1 MRIRE
6 KKVKVP
12 EKEKEK
18 KKKAPEKEKERK
30 PKKMATQREKKPRT
44 DEKIEKFL
52 VSKKNPPIP
61 KKENSVPQG
70 DIISNNDELM
80 SKLLEIAPV
89 ENKSDH
95 PDENVVNAAG
105 ANTTATVI
113 AKTKKKKTTT
123 CANCGNLGHYTPKC
137 PLKVKTVTS
146 TGPEEMHEIRE
157 IDDFK
162 KLLVEERKINQD
174 EIDLLG
180 ANRPR

>member
-1 MRIRE
+1 
-6 KKVKVP
+6 
-12 EKEKEK
+12 
-18 KKKAPEKEKERK
+18 
-30 PKKMATQREKKPRT
+30 
-44 DEKIEKFL
+44 
-52 VSKKNPPIP
+52 
-61 KKENSVPQG
+61 
-70 DIISNNDELM
+70 M

-174 EIDLLG
+174 EIDLLARKKIHENG
-180 ANRPR
+180 LEMVIEELKKIKTRKVEHKERVKKAYTELGSSILNQTEPENKEKEEPVNSPYLNSDSQ